1 MKFPIN
7 STGAWKVWCH
17 GPALLRQDWC
27 LHRYNRFLKLQEV
40 MESFYYLFYPQDAL
54 FYAAN
59 SPNLNSSN
67 VNSHTMTYADIE
79 SLLRNT
85 IHMVIFMQNFS
96 IIFRNCKEFQ
106 IMRVS
111 IRLCTIVLNFRDFS
125 NVVPKFNENE
135 NLFCHRILHSVKM
148 WQ

>member
-1 MKFPIN
+1 
-7 STGAWKVWCH
+7 
-17 GPALLRQDWC
+17 
-27 LHRYNRFLKLQEV
+27 
-40 MESFYYLFYPQDAL
+40 MEPFFKNFYPQNAL
-54 FYAAN
+54 LYAAN

-67 VNSHTMTYADIE
+67 VNGHTMTYADIE

-96 IIFRNCKEFQ
+96 IIFRNCKEFH

-111 IRLCTIVLNFRDFS
+111 IRLRTIVLNFRDFS
-125 NVVPKFNENE
+125 NIAPKFNENE
-135 NLFCHRILHSVKM
+135 NIFCHRILHSVKM